1 MKEGMEE
8 GRKEVGKEKG
18 TEGKGKEQKVLS
30 GQEKSGLNGKL
41 KFQVYSSINWLTK
54 AAQVIGKITNP

>member
-8 GRKEVGKEKG
+8 GRTEVGKEKG
-18 TEGKGKEQKVLS
+18 REGKGKEQRVLS
-30 GQEKSGLNGKL
+30 SQERSGLDGKL
-41 KFQVYSSINWLTK
+41 KFQVYSSINWFTK